1 MTAQEVVQLIH
12 SYVDA
17 SFMQAHQNINK
28 LNILIPS
35 KVGPNWTYHDEDAA
49 GNALTVGE
57 STTVEDAPLIPF
69 NYAVRGKGAAKLDAQ
84 MSLPITKFP
93 KPINTSVN
101 ISDGI
106 SGFVRSF
113 DTTLVGGQPFVEF
126 TLSFEVAFASL

>member
-1 MTAQEVVQLIH
+1 MIDKIARR
-12 SYVDA
+12 S
-17 SFMQAHQNINK
+17 K
-28 LNILIPS
+28 IP
-35 KVGPNWTYHDEDAA
+35 
-49 GNALTVGE
+49 GN
-57 STTVEDAPLIPF
+57 D
-69 NYAVRGKGAAKLDAQ
+69 RQ